1 MTNPAHELWD
11 VDINMFTALTRLC
24 PPAKAP
30 ESCHMDPWLS
40 QHSPPLLSLPRG
52 YAVPTGT
59 CDTCETPG
67 VGGWGCIS
75 LKRFQGSEQ
84 AQNVC
89 SGWWTRSGVTS
100 CEGLV

>member
-1 MTNPAHELWD
+1 MTKPAQELWD

-30 ESCHMDPWLS
+30 ESCHMDPGRLNTAHHFFAC
-40 QHSPPLLSLPRG
+40 QEDTQCPLGHVTHARLQ
-52 YAVPTGT
+52 
-59 CDTCETPG
+59 G
-67 VGGWGCIS
+67 VGLHFFEKIPRQRAG
-75 LKRFQGSEQ
+75 E
-84 AQNVC
+84 NVC